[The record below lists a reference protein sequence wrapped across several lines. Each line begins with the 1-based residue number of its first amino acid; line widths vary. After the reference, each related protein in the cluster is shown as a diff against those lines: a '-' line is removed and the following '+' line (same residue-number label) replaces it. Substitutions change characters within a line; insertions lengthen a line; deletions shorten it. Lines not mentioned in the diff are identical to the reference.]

1 MATLP
6 VYALRHA
13 YRGRSGVAAEPLVP
27 WSKRKIGWL
36 LKIQEKGGALT
47 VNRSWCFS
55 LTSGDVASRDLR
67 RLIKEGLA
75 IADVHARAGR
85 RTTYRQLRLTEK
97 GLGMLPVVPV
107 VRVAEP
113 YAKRKAAMAELMGR
127 TSPAS
132 NPEGNQGTLWD

>member
-1 MATLP
+1 MANLP
-6 VYALRHA
+6 VYALRRA

-127 TSPAS
+127 TNPAS
-132 NPEGNQGTLWD
+132 NAEGNQETLWD